1 VKIKIKVSG
10 IAVVADLYNTETA
23 RRIYEILPTK
33 GIVNRWGYE
42 IYFSIPINLKSENG
56 KEEVETGDVAY
67 WPPGKAFCIF
77 FGKTPVSTNEK
88 PKAASPVNVFGKIR
102 NGLHTFKNVKDG
114 ETIVLE
120 TVN

>member
-1 VKIKIKVSG
+1 MKIKIKVSG

-77 FGKTPVSTNEK
+77 FSKTPVSTNEK

>member
-1 VKIKIKVSG
+1 MKIKIKVSG
-10 IAVVADLYNTETA
+10 IAVVAELYNTKTA
-23 RRIYEILPTK
+23 RAIYEILPTK
-33 GIVNRWGYE
+33 GIANTWGDE
-42 IYFSIPINLKSENG
+42 VYFSIPINLKSENG

>member
-1 VKIKIKVSG
+1 MKIKIKVSG

-102 NGLHTFKNVKDG
+102 NDLHTFKNVKDG

>member
-1 VKIKIKVSG
+1 MKIKIKVSG

-77 FGKTPVSTNEK
+77 FSKTPVSTNEK

-114 ETIVLE
+114 EIIMLE